1 MRKEIKSILDKYNNQ
16 TVSGRLI
23 KSSYADKALYDGYF
37 RYTFNTD
44 DLPEDAVELKMSIIP
59 YKGYTR
65 SKDKKFLVHRLSLGW
80 TKYDETM
87 KEWIPFN
94 QFDNIHRPLDI
105 CKLEPTI
112 SVCELYYPFAS
123 TEKIQEFTLKSED
136 YIRMTIGV
144 CNVLSGLN
152 CHKLDL
158 SEHKF
163 AIDIMNESDEA
174 LQFDYVLLS
183 QSAFNMEKEIRRVKI
198 LTHEDDISKIE
209 IYGWLNQF
217 VELFDTKTVL
227 MSDKIQLDLSMRI
240 ALKVFADEGVEV
252 IRCNMTDAVIES
264 KLAKLALFGN
274 KTNKVICIV

>member
-1 MRKEIKSILDKYNNQ
+1 
-16 TVSGRLI
+16 
-23 KSSYADKALYDGYF
+23 
-37 RYTFNTD
+37 
-44 DLPEDAVELKMSIIP
+44 
-59 YKGYTR
+59 
-65 SKDKKFLVHRLSLGW
+65 
-80 TKYDETM
+80 
-87 KEWIPFN
+87 
-94 QFDNIHRPLDI
+94 
-105 CKLEPTI
+105 
-112 SVCELYYPFAS
+112 
-123 TEKIQEFTLKSED
+123 
-136 YIRMTIGV
+136 
-144 CNVLSGLN
+144 
-152 CHKLDL
+152 
-158 SEHKF
+158 
-163 AIDIMNESDEA
+163 MNESDEA

-183 QSAFNMEKEIRRVKI
+183 QSAFNMEKEIRRVKL